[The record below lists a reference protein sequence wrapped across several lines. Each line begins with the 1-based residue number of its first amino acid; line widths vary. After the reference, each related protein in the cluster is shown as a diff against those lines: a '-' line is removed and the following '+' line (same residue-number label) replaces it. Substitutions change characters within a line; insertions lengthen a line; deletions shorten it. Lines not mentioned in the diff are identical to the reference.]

1 MEAFILVKKQPYSQ
15 RLKSSAIIRVN
26 EQTYSALVEAAAK
39 TGLSIM
45 AVADKAVDFAMRH
58 LQYVDEMDTQSR
70 DLNEK

>member
-1 MEAFILVKKQPYSQ
+1 MDAFILVKKQPYSQ

-45 AVADKAVDFAMRH
+45 AVADKAVGFAMRH

>member
-1 MEAFILVKKQPYSQ
+1 MEAFVLVKKQPYSQ

-45 AVADKAVDFAMRH
+45 AVADKAVDLAMRH

>member
-1 MEAFILVKKQPYSQ
+1 MEAFILVKKPQYTQ

>member
-1 MEAFILVKKQPYSQ
+1 MEAFILVKKPQYTQ

-45 AVADKAVDFAMRH
+45 AVADKAIDFAMRH

>member
-1 MEAFILVKKQPYSQ
+1 MEAFVLVKKQPYSQ